1 MYIYNIGSILQ
12 PKRCI
17 IFTWICLHLQ
27 FLYFNHSFP
36 CSWSCSCAKTMY
48 ILEPRIESNGQII
61 TSTKKIALNRM
72 TVLSRYMQHISQN
85 SWFNRSIIFKQKK
98 KKKKLQHNMGWTQSI
113 YYQTWFSNS
122 PKWWKISKNGREFR
136 SPYDAGQIIWPFCLR
151 VNLVFFLVP
160 PSSVNEI
167 IPLASTIN
175 FTVNVQAISDDA
187 HLIFSIWC
195 YL

>member
-61 TSTKKIALNRM
+61 ISTKKIALNRM

-85 SWFNRSIIFKQKK
+85 SWFNRSIIWDEHKVYTI
-98 KKKKLQHNMGWTQSI
+98 KLGLATVQSDGKSLKTAENSGAHMTQVKS
-113 YYQTWFSNS
+113 
-122 PKWWKISKNGREFR
+122 
-136 SPYDAGQIIWPFCLR
+136 YDHFA
-151 VNLVFFLVP
+151 
-160 PSSVNEI
+160 
-167 IPLASTIN
+167 
-175 FTVNVQAISDDA
+175 
-187 HLIFSIWC
+187 
-195 YL
+195 